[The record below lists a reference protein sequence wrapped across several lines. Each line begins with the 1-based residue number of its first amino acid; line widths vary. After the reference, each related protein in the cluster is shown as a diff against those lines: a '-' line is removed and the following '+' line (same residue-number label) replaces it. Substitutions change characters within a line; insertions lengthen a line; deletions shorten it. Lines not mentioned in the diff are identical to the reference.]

1 MSPKKMQS
9 GKMQTARDGAAPA
22 GAPITALREKDLLT
36 IETLTVSEID
46 LILKTAE
53 SMKEI
58 LNRPVPKVPALLDK
72 TVVLLFYEP
81 STRTRASFEM
91 AAKALSAN
99 VTTLQAQG
107 SSAQKGESLKDAA
120 KTIEAI
126 GASAIVIRHGAAGA
140 PDLVARNVKGSVIN
154 AGDGAHAHPT
164 QALLDLLTIR
174 ERKGSVQGLK
184 VAIVGDIAHSRV
196 ARSNIWGLT
205 KMGAEVTL
213 VAPKPFLPMGIET
226 LPVQISHHLDEVLP
240 EVDVLYLLRIQLE
253 RGAGSWLP
261 SLEEYVRFYG
271 ITVPRMKKA
280 KKDVMV
286 MHPGPINRGVEIE
299 AAVADGPY
307 TVILDQVQN
316 GVATRMAALF
326 LLLGGEKSPEGGLL

>member
-1 MSPKKMQS
+1 
-9 GKMQTARDGAAPA
+9 
-22 GAPITALREKDLLT
+22 
-36 IETLTVSEID
+36 
-46 LILKTAE
+46 
-53 SMKEI
+53 MKEV
-58 LNRPVPKVPALLDK
+58 LTRPVPKVPALLDK
-72 TVVLLFYEP
+72 TVALLFYEP

-99 VTTLQAQG
+99 VTTLQLQG

-120 KTIEAI
+120 KTLEAI
-126 GASAIVIRHGAAGA
+126 GADAIVIRHNAAGS
-140 PDLVARNVKGSVIN
+140 PDLMARNVKGSVIN

-164 QALLDLLTIR
+164 QALLDLLTLR
-174 ERKGSVQGLK
+174 ERKKDIRGLK
-184 VAIVGDIAHSRV
+184 VAIVGDISHSRV
-196 ARSNIWGLT
+196 ARSNIWGFT
-205 KMGAEVTL
+205 RMGAEVTL

-226 LPVQISHHLDEVLP
+226 LPVHVSYSLDEVLP
-240 EVDVLYLLRIQLE
+240 AMDVIYLLRIQLE

-271 ITVPRMKKA
+271 ITVPRMKRA
-280 KKDVMV
+280 KKDVIV

-316 GVATRMAALF
+316 GVATRMAVLY
-326 LLLGGEKSPEGGLL
+326 LLLGGEKSSTGGIT